1 MNLLPTPLRGARHAR
16 VAPAARAAE
25 IDGFA
30 DAQRVQRRG
39 ELADS
44 VAAELV
50 RAIDGELG
58 PPIADDLA
66 LLAERAGDDPH
77 LRPAGGVVGDGG
89 AVAEALVV
97 GMRVHEQQPRRLGHG
112 PAPYLLIRSSAIGT
126 PTATI
131 EQMAQLSQVLLPH
144 ASRSRRRGEVL
155 EHALYEATLAE
166 LAEVGYGGL
175 TMEGIAARAHTGKA
189 ALYRRWAS
197 KCELVHAA
205 LVFALPPVPEPRS
218 GRSARDNLLAMFTA
232 HRDMLAGKTAFP
244 GLEIIH
250 QLLHEPEMRAIFAD
264 AVVGPRLKIVDS
276 ILQAAVEDGDIDP
289 ATITPLTARVGP
301 ALINQHFLLT
311 GEPPNRR
318 ELALIVDTVIPP
330 KAH

>member
-1 MNLLPTPLRGARHAR
+1 MAQPTQ
-16 VAPAARAAE
+16 VAPN
-25 IDGFA
+25 
-30 DAQRVQRRG
+30 
-39 ELADS
+39 
-44 VAAELV
+44 
-50 RAIDGELG
+50 
-58 PPIADDLA
+58 
-66 LLAERAGDDPH
+66 
-77 LRPAGGVVGDGG
+77 
-89 AVAEALVV
+89 
-97 GMRVHEQQPRRLGHG
+97 
-112 PAPYLLIRSSAIGT
+112 T
-126 PTATI
+126 T
-131 EQMAQLSQVLLPH
+131 
-144 ASRSRRRGEVL
+144 RSRRRGEVL
-155 EHALYEATLAE
+155 ERALYEATLAE

-197 KCELVHAA
+197 KHDLVHAA
-205 LVFALPPVPEPRS
+205 LVFALPPVPEPRP

-264 AVVGPRLKIVDS
+264 AVVGPRLKIVES

-330 KAH
+330 GTPSSQRPKAPGI